1 MIVPYKN
8 RMYDLNFDDP
18 VEVYRNVNK
27 KGVWY
32 TIRQR
37 DYVVAHADEV
47 NLINAEF
54 IVQPAGQKKVKKTG
68 VKNVHAWVRGEIIK
82 VRGESDSKPFQVK
95 YNPKK
100 MKTFQRMD
108 TKKPIKFANFVV
120 LRKEGVFAD
129 NTANM

>member
-32 TIRQR
+32 TIRQQG
-37 DYVVAHADEV
+37 YVVAHADEV

-54 IVQPAGQKKVKKTG
+54 VVQPAGQKKVKKTG
-68 VKNVHAWVRGEIIK
+68 IKNVHAWIKGEIIK
-82 VRGESDSKPFQVK
+82 VRGEQNSRPFQVK

-100 MKTFQRMD
+100 MKTFTRSD
-108 TKKPIKFANFVV
+108 TGKSIRHANFVV
-120 LRKEGVFAD
+120 LSKEGVFAD
-129 NTANM
+129 NTVNM